1 MTPKEKLDKIEKI
14 IDKYNEIFKK
24 AIIGGKVDPL
34 IAKKLKIPKELKPIV
49 DLAAKYGM
57 IEAKNRNI
65 KDLEKEIAKL
75 DNINLAKLDLSNYQM
90 KEDIEYLSSK
100 CKTYLTRT
108 SLEQLKREYGVL
120 ETVFDGKNIPKNK
133 MANELRRITKDRKQ
147 DWDMVIRTELNN
159 RKQEATAY
167 EILNNNSILSDEG
180 GDTLVYKQPNPD
192 ACIHCKRL
200 YLKEDGITPKVFKLS
215 EMVAYGSNVGLK
227 VTEWKPTLGV
237 VHPHC
242 QCQLKVLP
250 KGMEFDEN
258 GNLKKV
264 NKSWK

>member
-34 IAKKLKIPKELKPIV
+34 IAKKLKIPKELRPIV

-75 DNINLAKLDLSNYQM
+75 DNISLAKLDLFNYQM
-90 KEDIEYLSSK
+90 ETDIEYLSSK
-100 CKTYLTRT
+100 CKTYLIRT

-120 ETVFDGKNIPKNK
+120 ETVFEGNSIPKNK

-180 GDTLVYKQPNPD
+180 GDTLVYKQPNLD
-192 ACIHCKRL
+192 ACTHCKRL
-200 YLKEDGITPKVFKLS
+200 YLREDGITPKVFKLS

-227 VTEWKPTLGV
+227 VAEWKPTLGV

-264 NKSWK
+264 NKS

>member
-34 IAKKLKIPKELKPIV
+34 IAKKLKIPKELRPIV

-75 DNINLAKLDLSNYQM
+75 DNISLAKLDLSNYQM
-90 KEDIEYLSSK
+90 ETDIEYLSSK
-100 CKTYLTRT
+100 CKTYLIRT

-120 ETVFDGKNIPKNK
+120 ETVFEGNSIPKNK

-180 GDTLVYKQPNPD
+180 GDTLVYKQPNLD
-192 ACIHCKRL
+192 ACSHCKRL

-227 VTEWKPTLGV
+227 VAEWKPTLGV

-264 NKSWK
+264 NKS